1 MVKSVETKS
10 ADTRSVARAVALQSL
25 FAADMRTQVQSEGLI
40 RRPAPDYEWL
50 DEELDQNTMEF
61 ADRLHRGVCDHRQG
75 LDALIGSFAP
85 AWPVPQL
92 PVVDR
97 NILRIAIFEL
107 LHNPATPPKAAI
119 DEAVELAKVFG
130 SDSSARFVNGVL
142 GSVMSSL
149 ESGELAVAGV
159 LPDGR

>member
-1 MVKSVETKS
+1 M
-10 ADTRSVARAVALQSL
+10 D
-25 FAADMRTQVQSEGLI
+25 
-40 RRPAPDYEWL
+40 
-50 DEELDQNTMEF
+50 F
-61 ADRLHRGVCDHRQG
+61 ADRLHRGVSDHRHG
-75 LDALIGSFAP
+75 LDVLIGRFAP
-85 AWPVPQL
+85 AWPVTQL
-92 PVVDR
+92 PIVDR

-149 ESGELAVAGV
+149 ESGELASAGAA
-159 LPDGR
+159 PDGR

>member
-1 MVKSVETKS
+1 MVKA
-10 ADTRSVARAVALQSL
+10 ADPRRVARSVALQSL
-25 FAADMRTQVQSEGLI
+25 FAADVRGRFWGENQDRAPG
-40 RRPAPDYEWL
+40 PDYGWL
-50 DEELDQNTMEF
+50 DEDIDRSAMEF
-61 ADRLHRGVCDHRQG
+61 ADRLHRGVGDHRQR
-75 LDALIGSFAP
+75 LDGVIGRFAP

-92 PVVDR
+92 SVVDR

-149 ESGELAVAGV
+149 ESGELAAAGAA
-159 LPDGR
+159 PDGR

>member
-1 MVKSVETKS
+1 MVKAV
-10 ADTRSVARAVALQSL
+10 DPRSVARSVALQSL
-25 FAADMRTQVQSEGLI
+25 FAADVRNRVQAGGLT

-50 DEELDQNTMEF
+50 DEEFDRQTMEL
-61 ADRLHRGVCDHRQG
+61 ADRLHQGVCEYRQG
-75 LDALIGSFAP
+75 LDVLIGRFAP
-85 AWPVPQL
+85 AWPVTQL

-97 NILRIAIFEL
+97 NILRIALFEL

-142 GSVMSSL
+142 GSVMASL
-149 ESGELAVAGV
+149 DSGELAVAASA
-159 LPDGR
+159 PDGR

>member
-1 MVKSVETKS
+1 MVKA
-10 ADTRSVARAVALQSL
+10 ADPRRVARSVALQSL
-25 FAADMRTQVQSEGLI
+25 FGVDVRGKLLGDDQAV
-40 RRPAPDYEWL
+40 RPAPDYGWL
-50 DEELDQNTMEF
+50 DEDIERSVMEF
-61 ADRLHRGVCDHRQG
+61 ADRLHRGVSDHRRR
-75 LDALIGSFAP
+75 LDGLIGQFAP
-85 AWPVPQL
+85 AWPVAQL

-149 ESGELAVAGV
+149 DSGDLAAAGTV
-159 LPDGR
+159 PDGR